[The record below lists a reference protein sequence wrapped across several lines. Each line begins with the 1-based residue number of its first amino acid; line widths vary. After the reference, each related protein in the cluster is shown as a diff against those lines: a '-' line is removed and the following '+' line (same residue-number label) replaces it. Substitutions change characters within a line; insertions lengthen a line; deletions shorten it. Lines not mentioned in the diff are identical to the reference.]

1 MLKEVQL
8 TSVIQGKLS
17 SMVVPITQFH
27 LSHSSEHISLQ
38 MSVL

>member
-8 TSVIQGKLS
+8 TSAVQGKLS
-17 SMVVPITQFH
+17 SLVVAITQFR
-27 LSHSSEHISLQ
+27 LSHSCEHISLQ